1 MKNAIETLKIGHRG
15 AMGYIAENTL
25 ESIQKALDFA
35 VHGIEIDVHLCASG
49 ELVVFHDFNL
59 ERLSNGKG
67 PISKYTLSELKQ
79 LKIGNKFQIPTLEE
93 VLGLINKKCI
103 LNIELKG
110 QHTALET
117 CRVIEK
123 YVKLNS
129 WNHSHFLVSSFQ
141 KQELEDVYK
150 TNKNIPL
157 AILTKTIINEAIEFA
172 QTIEAKAIHPN
183 YFLLNSKNVTEAQEK
198 GFKVNT
204 WTVNDEQTIKRMKQ
218 YGVDAIISDFPD
230 RI

>member
-15 AMGYIAENTL
+15 AMGYVAENTL
-25 ESIQKALDFA
+25 ESIQKALDFG

-49 ELVVFHDFNL
+49 ELVVFHDFTL
-59 ERLSNGKG
+59 ERISNGIG
-67 PISKYTLSELKQ
+67 EISKNTLSELKQ

-93 VLGLINKKCI
+93 ALDLINKKCI

-110 QHTALET
+110 QLTAFET
-117 CRVIEK
+117 CRIIEK
-123 YVKLNS
+123 YVKINS
-129 WNHSHFLVSSFQ
+129 WNHSDFLVSSFQ
-141 KQELEDVYK
+141 KNELEEVYK

-157 AILTKTIINEAIEFA
+157 AILTKAGINDAIEFA
-172 QTIEAKAIHPN
+172 ETIEAKAIHPN
-183 YFLLNSKNVTEAQEK
+183 YFLLSSKNVIEAQER

-204 WTVNDEQTIKRMKQ
+204 WTVNDEQTIKRMKL